1 MKNIYTHIVNFVLVV
16 SLLVAWNLIGREV
29 PSFGWFLSQPV
40 VVITEI
46 MVTIGTMAKMF
57 VEILGEMKN

>member
-1 MKNIYTHIVNFVLVV
+1 MKNIYTHIVNFVLVI
-16 SLLVAWNLIGREV
+16 SLLIAWNLIGREV

-46 MVTIGTMAKMF
+46 AVAVGSMSKMF